1 MGYWLLENWLLSRLT
16 PAKGKEARWTEL
28 AIALEKTWA
37 WAFDPEFFRL
47 ERLRSSYQ
55 ADDQDLLALMRQ
67 MGDYFSFDLPRR
79 EDRPI
84 AVAWRRLELEYKDME
99 LLLQS
104 VFRRHYGELPVTWFP
119 LFAPLNEPYGSCFI
133 AAEGPW
139 PEKKNVP
146 PAGMFLTSRGLLGVE
161 HGYLLK
167 MGLNKKKFLDRV
179 MPIVRKAK
187 PLHIVYDGTLW
198 YIRFDIPF
206 EADFTSN
213 LLWER
218 DWGPIELQFTVLG
231 SRFDYTPVDA
241 NYLDIQSALC
251 TWERENICP
260 LSFVPEYSRTW
271 RLDKYLKE
279 SILANWLPLDVVV
292 IGNETDKNIFVLVSV
307 TSSQRYELFSKP
319 FQVDIV
325 NEIIDKN
332 QWAFLQIDIEF
343 NNSNHNLYRIPF
355 ISNKWRLDS
364 YLPEHFICDW
374 LPTDTIL
381 IGYENDKNPF
391 VLVAHGV
398 KQKFN
403 IYTEKAQLTC
413 YWDRKHKY
421 DLHYPPFV
429 IHNLNNTIDR
439 QFKLLWD
446 NSQWQLDRG
455 VANVPD
461 GWLEFPVIP
470 GSEDNVSGAVCFTD
484 KQAKFSLAMDKSDV
498 FVIRE
503 KPNMALAHFY
513 PDMQLFG
520 GETANVFP
528 IKADFSNSGWLDH
541 YPRFDTFPAD
551 QFPLDMPIGGVYA

>member
-37 WAFDPEFFRL
+37 WAFDPEFSRL

-104 VFRRHYGELPVTWFP
+104 VFRRHYGELPVIWFP

-231 SRFDYTPVDA
+231 SRFDYTPADA

-251 TWERENICP
+251 TWERDSYFDMVQ
-260 LSFVPEYSRTW
+260 SFPKDYVYW
-271 RLDKYLKE
+271 RLDQYLPE
-279 SILANWLPLDVVV
+279 DLPEAWLPLDT
-292 IGNETDKNIFVLVSV
+292 IIAGNEAD
-307 TSSQRYELFSKP
+307 
-319 FQVDIV
+319 
-325 NEIIDKN
+325 
-332 QWAFLQIDIEF
+332 
-343 NNSNHNLYRIPF
+343 
-355 ISNKWRLDS
+355 
-364 YLPEHFICDW
+364 C
-374 LPTDTIL
+374 
-381 IGYENDKNPF
+381 KNPF
-391 VLVAHGV
+391 RLVA
-398 KQKFN
+398 
-403 IYTEKAQLTC
+403 
-413 YWDRKHKY
+413 
-421 DLHYPPFV
+421 
-429 IHNLNNTIDR
+429 
-439 QFKLLWD
+439 
-446 NSQWQLDRG
+446 
-455 VANVPD
+455 
-461 GWLEFPVIP
+461 
-470 GSEDNVSGAVCFTD
+470 
-484 KQAKFSLAMDKSDV
+484 
-498 FVIRE
+498 VIRE
-503 KPNMALAHFY
+503 ETPVLEVAPITGFIRKKELECFPKLKFQSRLMRGAVIDHCYEMAAFPRNKQIWHLDRYLPYGFPENWLPQDTIIAGNEADGKKPCALVAVIREVTHPVNTPIEVSSYRERANLCAEAKFEAD
-513 PDMQLFG
+513 PVQMGIVERPCPIDMPLYQ
-520 GETANVFP
+520 
-528 IKADFSNSGWLDH
+528 SRLDH
-541 YPRFDTFPAD
+541 YPIFDELPAD
-551 QFPLDMPIGGVYA
+551 FAPLDMPVGGYIHA

>member
-1 MGYWLLENWLLSRLT
+1 MSNWLSNRLT
-16 PAKGKEARWTEL
+16 PSKIKEARWVEFSTV
-28 AIALEKTWA
+28 LEHVWEEF
-37 WAFDPEFFRL
+37 FDPAISRL
-47 ERLRSSYQ
+47 ERLRSAYT
-55 ADDQDLLALMRQ
+55 ADDADLIKKIRE
-67 MGDYFSFDLPRR
+67 MGDYFSFDRPRY
-79 EDRPI
+79 EDRP
-84 AVAWRRLELEYKDME
+84 VSLAWRRLELEYKDME
-99 LLLQS
+99 LILSS
-104 VFRRHYGELPVTWFP
+104 VFRRHYSNLPVTWFP
-119 LFAPLNEPYGSCFI
+119 IFAPIDVPYGTEFQV
-133 AAEGPW
+133 AEGPW
-139 PEKKNVP
+139 PERKNVP
-146 PAGMFLTSRGLLGVE
+146 PDGLFLTSRGRLGTDY
-161 HGYLLK
+161 GYLLSL
-167 MGLNKKKFLDRV
+167 GLTKQVFLE
-179 MPIVRKAK
+179 KALPLLMRTK
-187 PLHIVYDGTLW
+187 PLHIVYDGPLW
-198 YIRFDIPF
+198 YIWFDLNF
-206 EADFTSN
+206 EAEFSTD
-213 LLWER
+213 LLWWER
-218 DWGPIELQFTVLG
+218 DWGSIELQFTVLG
-231 SRFDYTPVDA
+231 SRFDYTPADA

-279 SILANWLPLDVVV
+279 SSLANWLPLDVVV

-307 TSSQRYELFSKP
+307 TSSQRYELFSKS

-343 NNSNHNLYRIPF
+343 NNSNYNLYRIPF

-398 KQKFN
+398 KQNFN
-403 IYTEKAQLTC
+403 ICTEKAQLTC

-421 DLHYPPFV
+421 DLHYPSFV

-503 KPNMALAHFY
+503 KPNMAPAHFY